1 MNAPSKDSLYNFYLR
16 NPKVELTKTEK
27 DYKLSF
33 ERALDISEEDS
44 ITYYVKAIY
53 KDSIIKGEKMDSIA
67 ISESNGTYLQAFNVS
82 TPEGSKVYLNL
93 KNVDKEVACIKV
105 LAKGTSNT
113 VNIYSLYDVVSVNKY
128 QCVEQKASE
137 GTGRRNRRRGG
148 GANIG
153 LVILVSILV
162 TLVVAAIII
171 VVFVFF
177 FNQKNKDLME
187 KVNTISFS
195 DEDQNKNLLANT
207 DNAIQ

>member
-1 MNAPSKDSLYNFYLR
+1 
-16 NPKVELTKTEK
+16 
-27 DYKLSF
+27 
-33 ERALDISEEDS
+33 
-44 ITYYVKAIY
+44 
-53 KDSIIKGEKMDSIA
+53 MDTIA

-105 LAKGTSNT
+105 LAKGTSNA
-113 VNIYSLYDVVSVNKY
+113 VNIYSLYDVVSVNGYK
-128 QCVEQKASE
+128 CVEPKASSRR
-137 GTGRRNRRRGG
+137 GRRGRGL
-148 GANIG
+148 GAGAVFAIALLAALIVG
-153 LVILVSILV
+153 
-162 TLVVAAIII
+162 AIIV

-195 DEDQNKNLLANT
+195 DEDQNKNLLANP